1 MRGGRC
7 GASRLLL
14 SLPETGR
21 LLLSGQAK
29 LPVAHS
35 CQRSALHHS
44 AASTRLGSG
53 APGPAGGGTGSPNPP
68 TTLATR
74 PVQRPRSPHPPARC
88 SVDCAGVSGHTWAR
102 RRAEQRGSAAAAPSR
117 RQFALRFAAEAGE
130 CGNRSGAGSS
140 GEAAG
145 LLHIRVLTPRLPI
158 LPARPAPHSPPEDP
172 ACAASCLRGSG
183 CPLTARYSPRK
194 PAWPRLP
201 RTTLVCL
208 NASRWG
214 PGPLQT
220 SSPDPTWPFCA
231 GTWCRFQP
239 LPSPRPLAL
248 QPALPSSR
256 ATRHVLAVP

>member
-88 SVDCAGVSGHTWAR
+88 SVDCAGVAGHTWAR

-183 CPLTARYSPRK
+183 HVTPPENRPGHAFPEPPWSVSTRQGGALDPSR
-194 PAWPRLP
+194 PAPP
-201 RTTLVCL
+201 T
-208 NASRWG
+208 
-214 PGPLQT
+214 P
-220 SSPDPTWPFCA
+220 PDPTWPFCA